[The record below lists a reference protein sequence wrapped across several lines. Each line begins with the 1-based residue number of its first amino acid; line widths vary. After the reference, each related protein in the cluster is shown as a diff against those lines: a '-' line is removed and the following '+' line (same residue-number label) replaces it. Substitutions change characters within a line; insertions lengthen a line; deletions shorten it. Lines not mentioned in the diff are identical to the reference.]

1 MHWRYFHSLIIMVG
15 ISLVK
20 ISIACFLRRFVPNKN
35 YQRFL
40 LGSIVFL
47 VAFTLSCAGTLIF
60 NCGLKPSANWNF
72 ALRATGEAKCFSNT
86 TFTNIGIFNSS
97 VNIAT
102 DVLFA
107 VLPIPIIWRLQ
118 TNLRTKLTLIFI
130 LSLGIF
136 ACVAS
141 IVKTVIQ
148 AGVLSD
154 PDWTYHD
161 SFFMWNNIEFNIGIL
176 AATLPTLRPLF
187 AKILGA
193 TQRFTS
199 SASRNRPTNYAAG
212 YDADGL
218 AYHKR
223 GSTNPTSRT
232 NRSKDYY
239 QFGSRHSTELAD
251 LQRGASTHAFGRD
264 PNKMPGVTST
274 VTVGDNDSD
283 KIMLNEPD
291 FHAVGDDKQWE
302 SPASPPRGGITKT
315 TTVNI
320 TTYN

>member
-1 MHWRYFHSLIIMVG
+1 MVG

-40 LGSIVFL
+40 MGSIVFL

-60 NCGLKPSANWNF
+60 NCGTKVSANWNF
-72 ALRATGEAKCFSNT
+72 ALRATGEAKCFSNK
-86 TFTNIGIFNSS
+86 TFTDIGIFNSS

-107 VLPIPIIWRLQ
+107 VLPVPIIWNLQ
-118 TNLRTKLTLIFI
+118 VNLRTRLTLVFI
-130 LSLGIF
+130 LGLGVF

-176 AATLPTLRPLF
+176 AATLPSLRPLF
-187 AKILGA
+187 SKILGV

-199 SASRNRPTNYAAG
+199 SGSRNRPTGYNG

-218 AYHKR
+218 AYHKHA
-223 GSTNPTSRT
+223 STNPTLRN

-239 QFGSRHSTELAD
+239 QFGSRHSTELND
-251 LQRGASTHAFGRD
+251 LQRGASVHAYGRD
-264 PNKMPGVTST
+264 ANKTPGVTST

-283 KIMLNEPD
+283 KIMLGEPE
-291 FHAVGDDKQWE
+291 FHANGDDKQWNT
-302 SPASPPRGGITKT
+302 PASPPKNGGITKT
-315 TTVNI
+315 MTVDI
-320 TTYN
+320 TRY

>member
-1 MHWRYFHSLIIMVG
+1 MVG

-20 ISIACFLRRFVPNKN
+20 ISIACFLRRFVSNKN

-40 LGSIVFL
+40 LGSIIFL
-47 VAFTLSCAGTLIF
+47 VLFTLSCAGTLIF
-60 NCGLKPSANWNF
+60 NCGTKPSANWDF
-72 ALRATGEAKCFSNT
+72 SLRATGEAKCFSNT

-107 VLPIPIIWRLQ
+107 VLPIPIVWGLQ
-118 TNLRTKLTLIFI
+118 TNLRTRLTLVFI
-130 LSLGIF
+130 LGLGVF

-148 AGVLSD
+148 AGVLAD

-176 AATLPTLRPLF
+176 AATLPALRPLF
-187 AKILGA
+187 VKLLGA

-199 SASRNRPTNYAAG
+199 SASRNRQANYGG

-223 GSTNPTSRT
+223 SSAKPTSRN
-232 NRSKDYY
+232 NRSKDYFR
-239 QFGSRHSTELAD
+239 FGSRHSTELSD
-251 LQRGASTHAFGRD
+251 LHRGASVHTYDRD
-264 PNKMPGVTST
+264 PSKMPGVTST

-283 KIMLNEPD
+283 TIMLNAPEY
-291 FHAVGDDKQWE
+291 HAVGDDKQWV
-302 SPASPPRGGITKT
+302 SPSPPQKGGITKT

-320 TTYN
+320 STY